1 MGRLEVEVKTYLS
14 MNIEQLIWTG
24 HPDFLCEAVLTYFL
38 VLNVLTHFFLKPA
51 IGHLSSERKQKGQRT
66 LNLHP
71 MGGEKNFS
79 H

>member
-51 IGHLSSERKQKGQRT
+51 IGHLSSERKQKGKRT

-71 MGGEKNFS
+71 M
-79 H
+79 